1 MTTLHSSAYLKDIES
16 GQPAPVYLI
25 TGEEYLVRK
34 TAEEITSKLLPKA
47 SPGLNLCIHDSS
59 SPAQVARDLATIPLL
74 RGRKVVVLR
83 EPEFLAPKK
92 GRTDALAKIK
102 DAWNSGRR
110 RVAAQRTLAFFA
122 RAGWG
127 VNELLQPDASAIASE
142 LELELAE
149 ADLLFLRQVG
159 AFCQQEN
166 LTSPEGDTGAL
177 EKLLQKGLPENHYLI
192 IEAPQFDARSSFAK
206 LCAKTGVVVDR
217 KVEKE
222 LRKLDIRQISAQ
234 VLAPFKKRLDAGAEK
249 LLKDMCGGNMRLL
262 QNELEK
268 LAIFVGEKPIISVA
282 EVELLVRRVRE
293 EEFRELADALGN
305 RNLKNAL
312 RYVQG
317 ALSQDEPPL
326 KIHGAIAS
334 IMRKM
339 LEDRER
345 WGKLGFTP
353 RTSQKEL
360 EAKGMKFLAEE
371 IAQQGTKRG
380 AKMPHPYVVWLGF
393 QACMRFELFELIRIM
408 LAIAQADLSLKSGQ
422 NPRLILESLVLQIC
436 RQA

>member
-1 MTTLHSSAYLKDIES
+1 MTTPHSSAYLKDIES

-34 TAEEITSKLLPKA
+34 TADEIISKLLPKA
-47 SPGLNLCIHDSS
+47 SPGLNLCIHDGSTPS
-59 SPAQVARDLATIPLL
+59 HVARDLITIPLL

-102 DAWNSGRR
+102 DAWNLGRR
-110 RVAAQRTLAFFA
+110 RIAAQRTLAFFA

-127 VNELLQPDASAIASE
+127 VSELLQPDASSIARE

-149 ADLLFLRQVG
+149 ADLLFLREIG

-192 IEAPQFDARSSFAK
+192 IETSQLDTRSSFAK
-206 LCAKTGVVVDR
+206 LCAKAGVIIDR

-234 VLAPFKKRLDAGAEK
+234 VLAPFQKRLDPGAER

-262 QNELEK
+262 QSELEK
-268 LAIFVGEKPIISVA
+268 LAIFVGEKPTIFAA

-317 ALSQDEPPL
+317 ALSQDESPL

-334 IMRKM
+334 IMRKY

-345 WGKLGFTP
+345 WGKLGFTS

-360 EAKGMKFLAEE
+360 ESKGIKYLAEE
-371 IAQQGTKRG
+371 MAQRG

-393 QACMRFELFELIRIM
+393 QACMRFELFELVRIM

-422 NPRLILESLVLQIC
+422 NSRLVLESLIIQIC
-436 RQA
+436 KQT